1 MYKKLENNFSESY
14 LDNIEKIN
22 QLQKPKD
29 SLNC

>member
-1 MYKKLENNFSESY
+1 MYKKLENNFPESY

-22 QLQKPKD
+22 QLQKSKD